1 MWCEELTHLK
11 RPWSWER
18 LRAGGEGDDRGWNGC
33 IASPTQRTWVWVS
46 SGSWWW
52 TRWPGVL
59 QSMGLHTTEQL
70 NWNELTLSP
79 AFIVCRLFADGH
91 FNQCE
96 IISLCGF
103 TLHFFNDSRVE
114 NLFMC
119 LLAICVFSLEKCL
132 FRSSVHV
139 FVWIVCFVY
148 WAALAV
154 CKFWN

>member
-1 MWCEELTHLK
+1 MTEDEM
-11 RPWSWER
+11 
-18 LRAGGEGDDRGWNGC
+18 AGWHHWLDGREFEQALGDGEGQGSLAC
-33 IASPTQRTWVWVS
+33 CS
-46 SGSWWW
+46 SWGHKE
-52 TRWPGVL
+52 L
-59 QSMGLHTTEQL
+59 DMIEQL
-70 NWNELTLSP
+70 NWNELAPSP
-79 AFIVCRLFADGH
+79 AFIVCRLFDDGH

-103 TLHFFNDSRVE
+103 NLLFFNDSCVE

-119 LLAICVFSLEKCL
+119 LLAACMFCLEKCL

-139 FVWIVCFVY
+139 FVWVVCFVY